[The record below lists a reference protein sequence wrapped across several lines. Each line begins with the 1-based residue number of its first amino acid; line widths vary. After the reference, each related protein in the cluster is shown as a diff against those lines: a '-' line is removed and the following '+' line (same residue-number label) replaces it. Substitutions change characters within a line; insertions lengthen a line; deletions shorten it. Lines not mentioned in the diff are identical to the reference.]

1 MAKVLVVTTSMGTK
15 WESYS
20 QILIKEKVPEWD
32 RIIVD
37 GRKNW
42 TPTGFISNI
51 INQDVDYIF
60 HIDEDCFVGSRDQLL
75 ELINI
80 FENDHKLVAA
90 GVPDGGHY
98 YRDHNPAA
106 LNLFF
111 VLFRM
116 DALKEAWSK
125 KNYWTQLKFQ
135 EKYSENVKRQRTNL
149 DASRINWDEGEPYY
163 PLFWSLLEA
172 GGNFLYLGDELHRS
186 RWSTRVL
193 SPSGEPIAEHLWYL
207 RQWFSHAVMPGHD
220 CSNVSRYKSFEH
232 DLLSRPQSGINF
244 RANLAFIQGKRL
256 LRKVFS

>member
-1 MAKVLVVTTSMGTK
+1 MGSK

-20 QILIKEKVPEWD
+20 QVLIKEKVPEW
-32 RIIVD
+32 RRVVVD

-51 INQDVDYIF
+51 INEDVDYIF
-60 HIDEDCFVGSRDQLL
+60 HIDEDCFVESRDQLF
-75 ELINI
+75 ELIDI
-80 FENDHKLVAA
+80 FENNSKLVAA
-90 GVPDGGHY
+90 GIPDGGYY

-111 VLFRM
+111 VVFRM
-116 DALKEAWSK
+116 STLRKAWGE
-125 KNYWTQLKFQ
+125 KNNWNQLKYQ
-135 EKYSENVKRQRTNL
+135 EKYSEDVKRQCPNL
-149 DASRINWDEGEPYY
+149 DVSRINWDEGEPYY

-172 GGNFLYLGDELHRS
+172 GGHFLYLGEELNRS

-193 SPSGEPIAEHLWYL
+193 SPSGQPIAEHLWYL
-207 RQWFSHAVMPGHD
+207 RQWFSQAVMSGHD

-232 DLLSRPQSGINF
+232 DLLMRPQSGIKF
-244 RANLAFIQGKRL
+244 RANLALMQGRRL